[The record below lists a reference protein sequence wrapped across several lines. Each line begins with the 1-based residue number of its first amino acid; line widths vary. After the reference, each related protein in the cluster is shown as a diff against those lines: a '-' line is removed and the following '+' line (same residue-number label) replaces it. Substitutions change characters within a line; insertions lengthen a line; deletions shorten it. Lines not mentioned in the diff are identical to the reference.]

1 MVSRRS
7 VARALARTKLGE
19 RTLWSIARS
28 DPQLLI
34 EALGPQL
41 NRAPRLGTV
50 ERWPRS
56 LNGFEDLVFLFASTS
71 LNHGIIA
78 LAFDEA
84 AYIYRLVRGLGAAT
98 IAEIGRYK
106 GGSTVLIAAAIDRGA
121 TLWSYDLHVKLM
133 MTQLGPQID
142 AEVQRTLERYGL
154 HERGQACRCGLES
167 WSSLRSEAA
176 ISSSSTVTI
185 RTRECV
191 ETTKTGGAHC
201 GQAGTSFSTMPRRF
215 VRSPIGTSMSPLDE
229 RDSRSG
235 QRVLR
240 VCRRH
245 GRAPSFRAYQR
256 HGALG
261 RGSSRHL
268 DRRRFRP
275 SAP

>member
-98 IAEIGRYK
+98 IAEIGRYE
-106 GGSTVLIAAAIDRGA
+106 GGSTVLIAAAMDRGA

-133 MTQLGPQID
+133 MTQLGPEID

-154 HERGQACRCGLES
+154 HERVRLVVADSKL
-167 WSSLRSEAA
+167 
-176 ISSSSTVTI
+176 
-185 RTRECV
+185 V
-191 ETTKTGGAHC
+191 E
-201 GQAGTSFSTMPRRF
+201 P
-215 VRSPIGTSMSPLDE
+215 PIGGCDLVFIDGDHTYPGVRGDYE
-229 RDSRSG
+229 NWRRA
-235 QRVLR
+235 LR
-240 VCRRH
+240 PGGH
-245 GRAPSFRAYQR
+245 LLFHDAA
-256 HGALG
+256 AL
-261 RGSSRHL
+261 RPFS
-268 DRRRFRP
+268 DRNLNV
-275 SAP
+275 AA